1 MTFAI
6 NFIINVIEKID
17 KRQGSTGA
25 PPFCEALSAI
35 DPEPRRYPHSGASV
49 SHRIY
54 QGQKRRPR
62 QTPATLHYRIMS
74 PSPNKLTQGL
84 PTILSKAEMI
94 MPAPAAA
101 GLALGPQA

>member
-1 MTFAI
+1 MRENDIPAH
-6 NFIINVIEKID
+6 
-17 KRQGSTGA
+17 
-25 PPFCEALSAI
+25 PFCEALSAI

-49 SHRIY
+49 LTGY

-94 MPAPAAA
+94 MPAPATA
-101 GLALGPQA
+101 GLALGPRV